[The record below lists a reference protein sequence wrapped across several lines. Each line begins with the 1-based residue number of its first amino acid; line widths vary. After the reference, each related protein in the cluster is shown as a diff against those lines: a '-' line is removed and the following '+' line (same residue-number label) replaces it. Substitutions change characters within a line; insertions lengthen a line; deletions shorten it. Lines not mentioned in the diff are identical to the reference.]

1 MDDRGRPHRG
11 PGRFLA
17 PLALAATI
25 AGVFLIVSGNSGSG
39 SGGAGGGSTSSSQHG
54 RSGSANHPSSG
65 QTGKHQAAHGH
76 SGGQRGHGGSPAGGS
91 AGASTAGTTE
101 GTTGGTTT
109 APTTSTASTT
119 GTSTTATTGP
129 GAKFYVVQPGD
140 TMEVISVKTHVPLAT
155 IEALNPSVSS
165 NAMSVGQRIRIRK

>member
-39 SGGAGGGSTSSSQHG
+39 SGGAGGGSTSSQHG
-54 RSGSANHPSSG
+54 RSGSAKHPSSG
-65 QTGKHQAAHGH
+65 QTGKHRTSHGH
-76 SGGQRGHGGSPAGGS
+76 SGGHPGHGGSPAGGS
-91 AGASTAGTTE
+91 TA
-101 GTTGGTTT
+101 GTTT